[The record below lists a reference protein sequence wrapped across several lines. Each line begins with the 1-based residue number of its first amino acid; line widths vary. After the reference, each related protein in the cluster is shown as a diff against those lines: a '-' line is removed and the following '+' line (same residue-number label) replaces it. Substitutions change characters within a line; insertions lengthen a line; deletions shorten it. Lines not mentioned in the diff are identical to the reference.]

1 MDMKSRFGKST
12 DKIKDDSTKI
22 EDDAVQKEQQFIE
35 ARKIINSMRDAVQY
49 IAYRENGKLKMKI
62 FCHYDM
68 IDDKILE
75 ENND

>member
-1 MDMKSRFGKST
+1 MDMKSRFSKST
-12 DKIKDDSTKI
+12 NKIEDDATKI
-22 EDDAVQKEQQFIE
+22 EDDAAQKEQQFIE

-49 IAYRENGKLKMKI
+49 IAYREDGKLKIKM
-62 FCHYDM
+62 HRYDM